1 MPSIE
6 EIRRQFGLDPAL
18 EKEASDDSLQKEA
31 HNSVSREINEYLN
44 SQTLSVFVEQLEK
57 EAGATIDPSLK
68 AFIVSAEAQGMS
80 EEQIIN
86 FIQEKANA
94 Q

>member
-1 MPSIE
+1 MPGIE
-6 EIRRQFGLDPAL
+6 EIRKQLGLEPTL

-57 EAGATIDPSLK
+57 EAGASIDGNLK

-80 EEQIIN
+80 EDQIIN
-86 FIQEKANA
+86 FIEEKYNA
-94 Q
+94 